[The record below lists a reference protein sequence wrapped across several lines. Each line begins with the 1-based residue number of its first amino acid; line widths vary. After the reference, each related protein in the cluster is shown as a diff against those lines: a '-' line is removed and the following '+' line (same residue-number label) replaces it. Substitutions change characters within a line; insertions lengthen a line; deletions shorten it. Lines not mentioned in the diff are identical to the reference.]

1 MAIFAKRGRML
12 LGRAAGT
19 VMDAVTAPM
28 NSRSRRN
35 AEAAVARDRIRAG
48 DREEAARG
56 LGLRRLA
63 GGDGGEDVLGVDGV
77 TDHTAALGPADRLR
91 PAPGR
96 PVTAWNAAGTA
107 MRSVN

>member
-35 AEAAVARDRIRAG
+35 AEAAVASDRIRAG
-48 DREEAARG
+48 DREQAARAIPWD
-56 LGLRRLA
+56 A
-63 GGDGGEDVLGVDGV
+63 GGDLAHPTVRPDEPVQRLDVQ
-77 TDHTAALGPADRLR
+77 P
-91 PAPGR
+91 
-96 PVTAWNAAGTA
+96 
-107 MRSVN
+107 